1 MRRSLWALGFVLAAG
16 GLSLPGCGQKKVTEC
31 NALIQVINRG
41 VDSLEQGRKAAGES
55 GGVEELRAMA
65 DSMDKV
71 SEDAGKVELTL
82 EELKGFSTE
91 YQGMAKEVSRAARE
105 LAKAAE
111 EKDAK
116 KINEAEDAMHTAVKA
131 EDPLVDRINKF
142 CQAP

>member
-1 MRRSLWALGFVLAAG
+1 MRRSLWALGCVLAG
-16 GLSLPGCGQKKVTEC
+16 GALLSGCGQKKVTEC
-31 NALIQVINRG
+31 NGLIQVINRG

-65 DSMDKV
+65 DAMDKV
-71 SEDAGKVELTL
+71 AEDAGKVELSMA
-82 EELKGFSTE
+82 ELKTFSTE
-91 YQGMAKEVSRAARE
+91 YQAMAKEVSKAARE

-131 EDPLVDRINKF
+131 EDPLVDKINKF

>member
-1 MRRSLWALGFVLAAG
+1 MRRSLLALSCMLAFG
-16 GLSLPGCGQKKVTEC
+16 VWVTGCGQKKVTEC
-31 NALIQVINRG
+31 NSLIEVINRG
-41 VDSLEQGRKAAGES
+41 VESLEQGRKAAGES

-65 DSMDKV
+65 DAMDKV
-71 SEDAGKVELTL
+71 AEDAGKVELTL
-82 EELKGFSTE
+82 EELKAFSGE
-91 YQGMAKEVSRAARE
+91 YQGMAKEVSQAARD